1 MALEQHEVTDF
12 SGHRTSTLAV
22 EPDNDLDL
30 PILDLTTPMT
40 TGSLA
45 APPLELAAPA
55 VVSASV
61 KRGSK
66 LVVETPT
73 LGRAFYW
80 IAGLATVLWLALS
93 FYAMGYQ
100 GLGSLVDLPPYQ
112 MAVFV
117 VFTVTPIG
125 FFWIAAYCVRQ
136 GAQLA
141 TEAAKTHVRAKDM
154 LEPAALAASEAT
166 SVVESVRHEI
176 QAAADAA
183 NGARAELL
191 SLRQALAAETE
202 RLTEAAEQ
210 SARAAGSLAEKLST
224 EREAMSGL
232 ASTLDQSAA
241 AVAEAITRQATMVSE
256 ASDLAQVQIGEAE
269 AALAARATDLAAAAG
284 DASDASRL
292 ASEDLAR
299 QVSRLETATIGVGD
313 QIRTMEDTLTQ
324 QRAALVSVAHAVRAD
339 HEDFSIRVETQQ
351 AQLTEIIANAQHGVA
366 TLNESAASAA
376 EALGELTTSA
386 TTQATELANTAKAER
401 DFLAAS
407 ALQSLSAV
415 AEAARM
421 EREGLSGDV
430 DSTLRAISNSG
441 ARERGSLEEA
451 LRAQLASLAELAHAE
466 HDALEDGLRSHLDAM
481 TALARSERATLDAEA
496 RRTLQEV
503 GAMARSERETLQVEA
518 LGGIEAVGAMARS
531 ERDELKAEALH
542 GVEAVGAAS
551 RTQREALQAEAIDGL
566 QKMTEAAETASQLAE
581 GYNDAAHRKMDD
593 LTKKAFAANQ
603 QAEQVFQ
610 ARLNEA
616 NTLISRSSDLVD
628 EAAVRSAERIEQ
640 ATARARAMLDGLVAA
655 VADFERRAS
664 TLPIQVQAQA
674 DQLRATL
681 ESGFDGLLASARAA
695 SEETQ
700 AIDAAFQER
709 VRRNYEMLS
718 EAVRLMG
725 VVANRPSAAPA
736 PTTLSPALAPRPAPS
751 PPPRVEAAAAPPA
764 PDPLP
769 ATPPAP
775 AAARPPALAGKSAAA
790 GWSADAAGLRPRL
803 KLEPTSAD
811 AEVSQVFEPASD
823 GGAQADTGGWT
834 WQELLSSMDGEGGD
848 DPQLM
853 DRLIGEIESLGADL
867 GALLPPARIDEIA
880 AVIEAGDAAGARK
893 VVRHLAPAAIRRL
906 SRRALAEKSLRG
918 HAERFVG
925 RYAAALDEA
934 ASHKGRGGSSVA
946 GLLSTEGGRT
956 FLLYDAALG
965 DLP

>member
-1 MALEQHEVTDF
+1 MTLERHEVTDF

-30 PILDLTTPMT
+30 PVLELTTPT
-40 TGSLA
+40 SAGSLA
-45 APPLELAAPA
+45 APPLELAASN
-55 VVSASV
+55 VVAATV
-61 KRGSK
+61 KRGGK
-66 LVVETPT
+66 VVIAAPT

-117 VFTVTPIG
+117 VFTITPIG

-141 TEAAKTHVRAKDM
+141 AEAAKTHIRAKDM

-183 NGARAELL
+183 SGARAELL

-202 RLTEAAEQ
+202 RLTDAAEQ
-210 SARAAGSLAEKLST
+210 SARAAGSLAQQLSA
-224 EREAMSGL
+224 EREAMGGL
-232 ASTLDQSAA
+232 ASSLDQSAA
-241 AVAEAITRQATMVSE
+241 SVAEAITRQATMVSE

-269 AALAARATDLAAAAG
+269 AALAARATDLATAAG

-351 AQLTEIIANAQHGVA
+351 AQLTEIIADAQHGVA
-366 TLNESAASAA
+366 NLNESAASAA

-386 TTQATELANTAKAER
+386 TSQATELANTAKAER

-407 ALQSLSAV
+407 ALQSLAAL

-421 EREGLSGDV
+421 ERDGLSGDV
-430 DSTLRAISNSG
+430 DRTLRAISDSG
-441 ARERGSLEEA
+441 ARERGSMEEG
-451 LRAQLASLAELAHAE
+451 LRTQLASLAELAHAE
-466 HDALEDGLRSHLDAM
+466 HDALEEGLRSHLDAM
-481 TALARSERATLDAEA
+481 TALARAERSTLDSEA
-496 RRTLQEV
+496 RRTLQDV
-503 GAMARSERETLQVEA
+503 GALARSERETLQVEA

-531 ERDELKAEALH
+531 EREELKAEALH
-542 GVEAVGAAS
+542 GVQSVGEAS
-551 RTQREALQAEAIDGL
+551 RTQREALQAEAISGL

-581 GYNDAAHRKMDD
+581 GYNDAAHRKMDE
-593 LTKKAFAANQ
+593 LTQKAFAANQ

-616 NTLISRSSDLVD
+616 STLVSRSSDLVD
-628 EAAVRSAERIEQ
+628 EAAARSVERIEQ
-640 ATARARAMLDGLVAA
+640 ATARSRAMLDGLAAA

-674 DQLRATL
+674 DQLRHTL
-681 ESGFDGLLASARAA
+681 EAGFDGLLASARAA
-695 SEETQ
+695 AEETQ

-725 VVANRPSAAPA
+725 VVANRPSAPAA
-736 PTTLSPALAPRPAPS
+736 PTLAP
-751 PPPRVEAAAAPPA
+751 
-764 PDPLP
+764 
-769 ATPPAP
+769 TPAP
-775 AAARPPALAGKSAAA
+775 AARPELAPRMAAAPAPPPPEPVDAPPPPPAAKPLALGGKSATS
-790 GWSADAAGLRPRL
+790 GWTADAAGLRPRL

-811 AEVSQVFEPASD
+811 TEVSQVFEPASD
-823 GGAQADTGGWT
+823 GAAAADTGEWT
-834 WQELLSSMDGEGGD
+834 WQELLSSMDGDGAD
-848 DPQLM
+848 DPQLI

-918 HAERFVG
+918 HAERFVR

-934 ASHKGRGGSSVA
+934 VRLNGRGGSSVS